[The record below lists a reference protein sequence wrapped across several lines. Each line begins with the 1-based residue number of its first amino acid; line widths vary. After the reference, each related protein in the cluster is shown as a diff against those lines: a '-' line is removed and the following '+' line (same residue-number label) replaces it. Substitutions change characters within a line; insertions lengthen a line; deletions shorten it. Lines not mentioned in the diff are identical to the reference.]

1 MDYKKI
7 SAALDR
13 IHEVLKEPAEKK
25 YKIRVDV
32 TLEVSQTEFCNFLL
46 SRELFH
52 EFLLSEGKITKL
64 DTEFFRAML
73 EKGCTHVMRG
83 ITKIMLDSVSR
94 EKQAEEI
101 LDMIK
106 KAHEEFHRKTKEN

>member
-13 IHEVLKEPAEKK
+13 IHEVLKEPANKK

-46 SRELFH
+46 ARELFH
-52 EFLLSEGKITKL
+52 EFLIDQGKTKL
-64 DTEFFRAML
+64 DTEFFGAMMS
-73 EKGCTHVMRG
+73 KGCSEVMRG
-83 ITKIMLDSVSR
+83 VTKILLDSTFR

-101 LDMIK
+101 LDTIK

>member
-7 SAALDR
+7 SSALDR
-13 IHEVLKEPAEKK
+13 ITAVLKEPSNKK

-32 TLEVSQTEFCNFLL
+32 TLEISQTEFCNFLL
-46 SRELFH
+46 ARELFH
-52 EFLLSEGKITKL
+52 EFLLDQGKTKL
-64 DTEFFRAML
+64 DTEFFGAML
-73 EKGCTHVMRG
+73 GKGCSEVMRG
-83 ITKIMLDSVSR
+83 ITKIMLDATFR

-101 LDMIK
+101 LDIIK